1 MIRQK
6 AVTFLYSGVFKLSI
20 GNKQYIID
28 KSFTTADQNV
38 ISRLRALKFREEVEE
53 DVIEKETVDE
63 SVDLPKEKKK
73 KSKSKDG
80 DE

>member
-6 AVTFLYSGVFKLSI
+6 AVTFLYNGVFKLSI
-20 GNKQYIID
+20 GNRQYVID
-28 KSFTTADQNV
+28 KSFTTADPNV

-53 DVIEKETVDE
+53 EVIEKEAVDE
-63 SVDLPKEKKK
+63 AVELPKEKKK

-80 DE
+80 EL